1 MLSLS
6 KMYQSDLNLQKNN
19 SANNI
24 NVGQSVE
31 PQLINYSELYK
42 GFSSTSINLLNMSN
56 KFNESD
62 IFEDKEFCQE
72 YSKILEDVKRASV
85 IQNKNIL
92 TDKQLKLKATGL
104 IEAKRDKISEEFGKL
119 GLEELKTAI
128 NSNNGTILNSYID
141 SIESL

>member
-1 MLSLS
+1 
-6 KMYQSDLNLQKNN
+6 
-19 SANNI
+19 
-24 NVGQSVE
+24 
-31 PQLINYSELYK
+31 
-42 GFSSTSINLLNMSN
+42 MSN

-72 YSKILEDVKRASV
+72 YAKILEDVKRASV

-92 TDKQLKLKATGL
+92 TDKLLKLKATSL
-104 IEAKRDKISEEFGKL
+104 IEGKRDKISEEFGIL

-141 SIESL
+141 SIEKNYTIMNY